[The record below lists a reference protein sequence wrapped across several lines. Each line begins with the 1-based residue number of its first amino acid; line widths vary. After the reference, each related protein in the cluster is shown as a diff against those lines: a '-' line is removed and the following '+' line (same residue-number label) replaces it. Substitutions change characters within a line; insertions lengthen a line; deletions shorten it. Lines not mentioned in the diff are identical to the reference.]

1 MTGVRILVIDDEL
14 AIRRFLKISLEA
26 EGHTYIEAGT
36 GQDGLVAA
44 ATQRPELII
53 LDLGLPD
60 IDGLAVLKRLR
71 EWSSIPVIVLTV
83 KDSET
88 DKVALLDAG
97 ADDYL
102 TKPFGVPELL
112 ARLRVALRHKQ
123 STDAEPVLSTG
134 DLQVDFTDRTV
145 SIRGEIVRLTA
156 TEYELLRILAQH
168 AGKVVT
174 QRQLLKE
181 IWGPQ
186 AVEQSQYLRVYIA
199 QLRKKLERDPGSP
212 DLIITE
218 PGVGYR
224 LRLVDEKKH
233 LPKFN
238 FVRYCSLIPSC
249 FGSFH

>member
-1 MTGVRILVIDDEL
+1 MNGVRILVIDDEL
-14 AIRRFLKISLEA
+14 AIRRLLKISLEA
-26 EGHTYIEAGT
+26 EGHAYFEAGT
-36 GQDGLVAA
+36 GQEGLVAA

-60 IDGLAVLKRLR
+60 MDGSVVLKRLR
-71 EWSSIPVIVLTV
+71 EWSSVPVIVLTV

-102 TKPFGVPELL
+102 TKPFGVPELM
-112 ARLRVALRHKQ
+112 ARVRVALRHNR
-123 STDAEPVLSTG
+123 STVTEPVLRTA
-134 DLQVDFTDRTV
+134 DLQIDFTDRTV
-145 SIRGEIVRLTA
+145 SVRGDLVRLTA
-156 TEYELLRILAQH
+156 TEYELLKILAQH

-186 AVEQSQYLRVYIA
+186 AVDQSQYLRVYVA

-212 DLIITE
+212 EFIITE
-218 PGVGYR
+218 PSVGYR
-224 LRLVDEKKH
+224 LRLAEDK
-233 LPKFN
+233 
-238 FVRYCSLIPSC
+238 
-249 FGSFH
+249 